1 MNTIFNWIKERFQDK
16 SSWNAII
23 VAAVALIS
31 LIGGLGLIETATIA
45 AIIWAVIHFWWKE
58 KS

>member
-1 MNTIFNWIKERFQDK
+1 MNTIFNWIKERFQEK

-31 LIGGLGLIETATIA
+31 
-45 AIIWAVIHFWWKE
+45 
-58 KS
+58 